1 MKPKINKYDS
11 SIPLSRF
18 TLVVVSAKRARQIL
32 SGSKIKLET
41 KRHKPVTIA
50 LEEFKA
56 GKVQW
61 IHTKEGIK

>member
-11 SIPLSRF
+11 SIPISRF
-18 TLVVVSAKRARQIL
+18 TLVVASAKRARQIL
-32 SGSKIKLET
+32 SGAKLKIET
-41 KRHKPVTIA
+41 KHHKPVTIA
-50 LEEFKA
+50 LDELKA